1 MKNIKFIL
9 YSLLMSLLIVG
20 CDAEK
25 ADQEPS
31 TVGSTAYKPTLTIT
45 PSVASGNVEE
55 GSEITY
61 TLSTDR
67 VIEFDIYFKAT
78 LLSGTTSEDDIELGT
93 VKLARYTNSATLTVG
108 IADDGIPE
116 IDETAVIKI
125 EPDGVDSEF
134 WVLPNNTLPTFNY
147 TIKSIVHPENLVIA
161 AGWDANAADDL
172 DFFIFNQVEGPW
184 DYSASSDNPEIASIW
199 GSDPDGVYFLGFD
212 PYDVTDD
219 VVEYSF
225 IMGSPDGSVQTIT
238 GSFDYENR
246 DTTYTTMDFQG
257 TTVYLL
263 VKVVKN
269 GLNYVATPL

>member
-1 MKNIKFIL
+1 
-9 YSLLMSLLIVG
+9 MSLLIVG

-31 TVGSTAYKPTLTIT
+31 ELGSTAYKPTLVIT

-55 GSEITY
+55 GSQITF
-61 TLSTDR
+61 TLTTDR
-67 VIEFDIYFKAT
+67 VIEFDINFKAT
-78 LLSGTTSEDDIELGT
+78 LMSGTASEDDIDLGT
-93 VKLARYTNSATLTVG
+93 IKLAKFTNSAVLTVK
-108 IADDGIPE
+108 IADDMIPE

-134 WVLPNNTLPTFNY
+134 WIIPNNTLPTFSY
-147 TIKSIVHPENLVIA
+147 TIKSPVHPENLVIA
-161 AGWDANAADDL
+161 AGWDGDAAPDL
-172 DFFIFNQVEGPW
+172 DFFIFNELEGAW
-184 DYSASSDNPEIASIW
+184 DNSASSDNPEIASIW

-212 PYDVTDD
+212 PYEVEDGVDSF
-219 VVEYSF
+219 EYSF
-225 IMGSPDGSVQTIT
+225 IMGSPDGSVNTISGT
-238 GSFDYENR
+238 FDYENR
-246 DTTYTTMDFQG
+246 DTAYTTMDYDG